1 MKNIFLT
8 FPAILAAI
16 IFAVSCQFQDHG
28 NVADKADVEFTVG
41 LPCSISS
48 YAGGIL
54 PEGGL
59 SNLGGAFNVD
69 TAEYDLRYI
78 IEVWTTGT
86 SSERVYRQVE
96 TVSRDFTT
104 TKVKFKASLTAM
116 EYDFVF
122 WADFVPEG
130 TAEDNV
136 YITDTEA
143 GKGLLEIKISQD
155 GRAAG
160 CEYADAY
167 YASRRIDLTVSGES
181 IGTVELVRPFGKI
194 RLIATDILNGEL
206 PDRPGTSI
214 VEYDASATFP
224 DTFNALTGK
233 ASGSLEAG
241 RYEFTVYQETA
252 HLTGYEPIEGAY
264 VIGSDY
270 IFASDAETAYAFDI
284 EVYSSLDPN
293 LRIGG
298 RTVSKI
304 PVMRNRLTTVVG
316 NMYSSAGEIEV
327 IINDTFDNSGNE
339 TI

>member
-1 MKNIFLT
+1 MKNILLSIPAFLV
-8 FPAILAAI
+8 AITV
-16 IFAVSCQFQDHG
+16 AVSCQFSEPDSAAG
-28 NVADKADVEFTVG
+28 MADVEFTIG
-41 LPCSISS
+41 LPGSISS
-48 YAGGIL
+48 YAGGVL

-78 IEVWTTGT
+78 IEVWTVG
-86 SSERVYRQVE
+86 SSKERVYRQVE
-96 TVSRDFTT
+96 TVSRDFAT
-104 TKVKFKASLTAM
+104 TKVKFKASLAAM

-130 TAEDNV
+130 AAEDNV
-136 YITDTEA
+136 YITDTES

-206 PDRPGTSI
+206 PDRPGI
-214 VEYDASATFP
+214 VKVEYDAAAMLP

-241 RYEFTVYQETA
+241 GYEFTVYQETA
-252 HLTGYEPIEGAY
+252 HITGYEPVEGAY

-270 IFASDAETAYAFDI
+270 IFASDAETAYAFDFA
-284 EVYSSLDPN
+284 VYSSLDAG
-293 LRIGG
+293 RKIGG
-298 RTVSKI
+298 RSISKI
-304 PVMRNRLTTVVG
+304 PVMRNGLTTVVG
-316 NMYSSAGEIEV
+316 NMYSSAGDIDV
-327 IINDTFDNSGNE
+327 IINDTFDNTGDE